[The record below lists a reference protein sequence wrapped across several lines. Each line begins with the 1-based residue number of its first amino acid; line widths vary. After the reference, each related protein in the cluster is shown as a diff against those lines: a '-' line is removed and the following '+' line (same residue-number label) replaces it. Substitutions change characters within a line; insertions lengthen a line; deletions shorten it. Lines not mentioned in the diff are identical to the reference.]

1 MRPDLRPTE
10 LPLASSRR
18 RDWANLRA
26 LLPYLWEYRGRVA
39 LALGALIAAKIAN
52 IGVPLTLKQ
61 IVDRLDPQHSALI
74 MLPGSLLLAYGVLK
88 LGNALFSELRD
99 MLFARVR
106 YRAMRR
112 LTLRTLAHLHELS
125 LRFHLERKTG
135 AISRDLERGARSL
148 STLLNYMAFSILPVI
163 MEFLLAAIL
172 LLGRYPPVFTLTIF
186 GSVAVYVAF
195 TLLIT
200 NWRMEHRL
208 LMNRLE
214 SQAGNEAVDSLI
226 NYETVKYFGN
236 EDWELRR
243 CDATLTAW
251 ENSAVLS
258 QTSMSALNF
267 GQGTIIA
274 VGATLIMFFAATQVA
289 DGQMTL
295 GDLVLVNALLLQLF
309 IPLNML
315 GVVYRQ
321 IKYALADMDDLI
333 RLFEQS
339 PEIRDTANAAELVVT
354 RSELR
359 FEAVNFDYQPDRQIL
374 FDVSFTVPPGHKLA
388 VVGASG
394 AGKSTL
400 ARLLFRFYEVTG
412 GRILIDDQDLRTV
425 TQQSLRAAIG
435 IVPQDTVLFNDTLYY
450 NLAYA
455 RPDASR
461 ADIAEAVR
469 MAQLHDFIA
478 ALPAGYETLVGERG
492 LKLSGGEKQRVAIA
506 RAILKRPRIL
516 IFDEATSALD
526 SNSEQAILQALRA
539 VAVEHTT
546 LVIAHRLS
554 TIVDADQI
562 LVLDHGRVRE
572 QGTHRELLQQDGL
585 YAQMWALQQQERG
598 NAPEISSIRSQTEET
613 FVEDRMGKQRQSW
626 TVMPQK
632 FLPSEVKL
640 KRLLLEDVM
649 GKQRQSWTVE
659 EKLGIVLAV

>member
-10 LPLASSRR
+10 SPHPPRR
-18 RDWANLRA
+18 NQANLRA
-26 LLPYLWEYRGRVA
+26 LLPYLWEYRSRML
-39 LALGALIAAKIAN
+39 LALGCLVLAKVAN
-52 IGVPLTLKQ
+52 LGVPLVLKQ
-61 IVDRLDPQHSALI
+61 LVDRLDPQQVAL
-74 MLPGSLLLAYGVLK
+74 LTVPAALVLAYGGLK

-99 MLFARVR
+99 VLFARVR

-112 LTLRTLAHLHELS
+112 LTVRTLAHLHDLS

-148 STLLNYMAFSILPVI
+148 STLLNYLAFSILPVLV
-163 MEFLLAAIL
+163 EFLLAAVL
-172 LLGRYPPVFTLTIF
+172 LLGRYPPIFTVIVF
-186 GSVAVYVAF
+186 GSVAAYVAF
-195 TLLIT
+195 TLAMT
-200 NWRMEHRL
+200 NWRMEHRH

-214 SQAGNEAVDSLI
+214 SQANNEAIDSLI

-243 CDATLTAW
+243 CDATLAQW

-267 GQGTIIA
+267 GQGAVIA
-274 VGATLIMFFAATQVA
+274 IGVTLILFAAASQVA
-289 DGQMTL
+289 AGPLTL

-309 IPLNML
+309 IPLNFL
-315 GVVYRQ
+315 GIVYRQ
-321 IKYALADMDDLI
+321 IKYALADMDDLV
-333 RLFEQS
+333 RLFERT
-339 PEIRDTANAAELVVT
+339 PEIRDAPLATGLQVT
-354 RSELR
+354 QGELR
-359 FEAVNFDYQPDRQIL
+359 FEHVDFGYQPDRQIL
-374 FDVSFTVPPGHKLA
+374 FDVSFTVPPGCKLA

-400 ARLLFRFYEVTG
+400 ARLLFRFYDVTG
-412 GRILIDDQDLRTV
+412 GRIVIDGQDLRGV

-455 RPDASR
+455 RPNAR
-461 ADIAEAVR
+461 REEIAAAVR

-478 ALPAGYETLVGERG
+478 TLPAGYDTVVGERG

-506 RAILKRPRIL
+506 RAILKRPRLL

-526 SNSEQAILQALRA
+526 SRSEQAILQALHA
-539 VAVEHTT
+539 VAAEHTT

-572 QGTHRELLQQDGL
+572 TGSHRELLQQDGL
-585 YAQMWALQQQERG
+585 YAQMWALQQREQ
-598 NAPEISSIRSQTEET
+598 ATQDEE
-613 FVEDRMGKQRQSW
+613 QA
-626 TVMPQK
+626 
-632 FLPSEVKL
+632 
-640 KRLLLEDVM
+640 LLGAE
-649 GKQRQSWTVE
+649 S
-659 EKLGIVLAV
+659 